1 MTEGYFVPDGSWGW
15 VIVGAS
21 LIFNIIYDGCS
32 YSFGI
37 LYEHFLK
44 DFKKSKSNT
53 AWIGSLFFSM
63 PLLCGPLASVI
74 SRKFGYRNSTMFGGL
89 IAFIGFFLGTFSSS
103 VLMLT
108 LSYGLLSGI
117 GMSLPYFNSVVIVA
131 NYFNKRR
138 ALAIGIAE
146 SGSGLGTVIF
156 APLTYTLIS
165 KFGWRGSLL
174 ILSGIVANIIVCGA
188 LYRPLE
194 SIEMTLSITES
205 SDKELS
211 DQIPEG
217 INVIDDKRKV
227 TDSDEKLLEKN
238 IPHENCKNPATTLSR
253 SLNSLVS
260 RQIEKQSQRCGC
272 IHPLLGLFKNVPLL
286 LFSVSIFVMYFWYD
300 VPYVFLVGKSQS
312 VGIQESSA
320 AFLISLI
327 GIVHMGGILLYG
339 CLGDR
344 EYVSTSLLY
353 GVSIFVCGIGVAV
366 IPLCKTYV
374 PIAFLAACF
383 GMFSAATEALV
394 SIVVIDIVG
403 LEHFDNAFGVIMLM
417 EGLANLIG
425 PPFAGWL
432 CDISGGYDMTFYA
445 AGFSISVS
453 ACIYLLLPL
462 FKKRN
467 NGKENK

>member
-1 MTEGYFVPDGSWGW
+1 MTEHIFVPDGGWGW
-15 VIVGAS
+15 VIVAAS

-44 DFKKSKSNT
+44 DFRETKSNT

-108 LSYGLLSGI
+108 FSYGLLSGI

-194 SIEMTLSITES
+194 SITEC

-211 DQIPEG
+211 DQIPES
-217 INVIDDKRKV
+217 IHAIDDKRKD
-227 TDSDEKLLEKN
+227 TDSDETLLEKN
-238 IPHENCKNPATTLSR
+238 ILHENCKNSATRLSR

-339 CLGDR
+339 CLGDKK
-344 EYVSTSLLY
+344 
-353 GVSIFVCGIGVAV
+353 VAV
-366 IPLCKTYV
+366 RHI
-374 PIAFLAACF
+374 
-383 GMFSAATEALV
+383 
-394 SIVVIDIVG
+394 
-403 LEHFDNAFGVIMLM
+403 
-417 EGLANLIG
+417 
-425 PPFAGWL
+425 GWL
-432 CDISGGYDMTFYA
+432 RHD
-445 AGFSISVS
+445 
-453 ACIYLLLPL
+453 LLRCW
-462 FKKRN
+462 F
-467 NGKENK
+467 